1 MDTHKL
7 QVTFGLCLIGALPI
21 MRGVLVFIAQML
33 GAMASAGVVK
43 ALFNGPLAVTTSLG
57 GGTSLAQGVFI
68 EMVSMPVQF
77 RLCAGLTSSQ
87 FLTAQLVFTIIMLA
101 VSLPPRLGPCIF
113 PLQSTNQKS

>member
-21 MRGVLVFIAQML
+21 TRGVLVFIAQML

-68 EMVSMPVQF
+68 EMVRMPVQF

-101 VSLPPRLGPCIF
+101 VSF
-113 PLQSTNQKS
+113 SLQSWSILFPITVH